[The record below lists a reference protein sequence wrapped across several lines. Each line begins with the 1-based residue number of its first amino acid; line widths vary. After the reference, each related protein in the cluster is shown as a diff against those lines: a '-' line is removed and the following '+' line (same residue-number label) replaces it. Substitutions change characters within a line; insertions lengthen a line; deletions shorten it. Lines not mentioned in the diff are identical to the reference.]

1 MNQFP
6 RKYWLILF
14 LFCLLLNKISAQ
26 VVGNLSVLADDSTFL
41 ISIVPAKTIERPFNI
56 TNTGQITLKAP
67 AGSFDISDINSF
79 TGIWQLN
86 TIIEQPIEAPN
97 FDYIVFTLVT
107 PIQNPSY
114 QANIEIPFFSFKN
127 KNGCIGSIQLIN
139 NFTDAFWPPNSLDV
153 NIGNQLTI
161 LEYGINNACL
171 LYTSDAA
178 DE

>member
-86 TIIEQPIEAPN
+86 TIIEQPIEASN

-127 KNGCIGSIQLIN
+127 KNGCI
-139 NFTDAFWPPNSLDV
+139 
-153 NIGNQLTI
+153 
-161 LEYGINNACL
+161 CL
-171 LYTSDAA
+171 LYTSPSPRD
-178 DE
+178 